1 MKDGDFLAEAAKVG
15 IEIDPASAQEVDELL
30 KRYAA
35 YSPEIFRK
43 AQEAI
48 GR

>member
-1 MKDGDFLAEAAKVG
+1 VG
-15 IEIDPASAQEVDELL
+15 LDIDPVSAREVELL

-43 AQEAI
+43 AQDAI